1 MTTLLLTPTQLERRT
16 LEPLLSPSGR
26 RADSVLEL
34 CGFGPVAAASRTMQL
49 IAVHQPAQVIL
60 VGIAGA
66 LRPELEVGTA
76 RSFRQ
81 VTCVGIGV
89 GTGAN
94 HKSVGEIGW
103 KHWVSAGSAG
113 DEPEAGIGDVMPL
126 APNLTDPTELGGELL
141 TVCAASA
148 NESDA
153 ALRLARHPDA
163 TAEDMEGFGVAV
175 ACYFGGVR
183 LQIIRGIS
191 NRAGDRDKRNWNI
204 DGALHAASALTLKTL
219 SV

>member
-1 MTTLLLTPTQLERRT
+1 MLELVWE
-16 LEPLLSPSGR
+16 LEPITSPSAKSDGSIGFR
-26 RADSVLEL
+26 RA
-34 CGFGPVAAASRTMQL
+34 
-49 IAVHQPAQVIL
+49 QPETNQ
-60 VGIAGA
+60 
-66 LRPELEVGTA
+66 
-76 RSFRQ
+76 RQ
-81 VTCVGIGV
+81 
-89 GTGAN
+89 
-94 HKSVGEIGW
+94 
-103 KHWVSAGSAG
+103 GS
-113 DEPEAGIGDVMPL
+113 PL